1 MEEKNELPELFLI
14 FGQSLRVESLKGP
27 FVGPFVVEP
36 SLPNRRDEYP
46 ATPQIDRIIVS
57 LINRRDFPAP
67 EWTIER
73 VFRPLPLKQSDI
85 PIGRRPKL
93 SQDRVG
99 ILPVGLDVFLTGNRV
114 TLRVVNRPGVPEQ
127 LAEHVVEK
135 VDKKFLFLMEI
146 DRAGGNDLSPLLQ
159 LWDKLR

>member
-1 MEEKNELPELFLI
+1 MEEKNELLELFLI

-46 ATPQIDRIIVS
+46 APTQIDRIIIS

-73 VFRPLPLKQSDI
+73 VFRPLPLKHGDI
-85 PIGRRPKL
+85 ALSRRPKL
-93 SQDRVG
+93 TQDRVG
-99 ILPVGLDVFLTGNRV
+99 ILPVGLDVFLTGNRI
-114 TLRVVNRPGVPEQ
+114 TLGVVNRPCVPKQ
-127 LAEHVVEK
+127 FAEHV
-135 VDKKFLFLMEI
+135 
-146 DRAGGNDLSPLLQ
+146 
-159 LWDKLR
+159 